1 VGLERK
7 HYVSSLGSTS
17 ASLGLRPVQH
27 EPHSAAPPARLR
39 SGPGLHP
46 PQVCPLGPQTAWA
59 RDPRHKPGT
68 GAPPKRRTRGPPKGA
83 RRGLGTHATNHGT
96 DRPKKRQTWGGRRS
110 SKRWLERADGSGWGG
125 VGAERPRSPPPE
137 CAPGVNRERAASLPP
152 TRPRHA
158 SEQRTKRA
166 HSPSSCFI
174 RLKNALAKRCDYWPH
189 VPDSR

>member
-1 VGLERK
+1 M
-7 HYVSSLGSTS
+7 SLTPPRLRRGS
-17 ASLGLRPVQH
+17 V
-27 EPHSAAPPARLR
+27 PARDFTRPRFVLW
-39 SGPGLHP
+39 GPKRRGLGTHATN
-46 PQVCPLGPQTAWA
+46 LGPAL
-59 RDPRHKPGT
+59 
-68 GAPPKRRTRGPPKGA
+68 PPKRRTRGPPKGA